1 MMNTLLGYSSIL
13 SLIICSV
20 FLSEDAQA
28 CSVCFGDPQ
37 STLTTGLHM
46 GVLTLLV
53 VVVLVLAGFAMFF
66 LHLKKLGKKYA
77 QTSTL

>member
-1 MMNTLLGYSSIL
+1 MMNIFFKYFSTLFLL
-13 SLIICSV
+13 ICSV
-20 FLSEDAQA
+20 FLSEDALA

-66 LHLKKLGKKYA
+66 LHLKKLGRKYA